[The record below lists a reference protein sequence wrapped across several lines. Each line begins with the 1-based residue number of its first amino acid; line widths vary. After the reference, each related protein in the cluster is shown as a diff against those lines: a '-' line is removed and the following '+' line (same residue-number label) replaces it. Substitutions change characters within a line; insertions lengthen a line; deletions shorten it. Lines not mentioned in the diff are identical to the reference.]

1 MKKLLATTIAS
12 VVFALS
18 ASAFAAPATKQVY
31 TVAYSHYI
39 GWEPVALMDK
49 NGTLK
54 KWANKYGVE
63 IKVTPPMAYGDS
75 LEQFNGGAFHAVTV
89 TNMDALT
96 AFNSVESEAIIVGD
110 YSNGNDGIVLRD
122 GKTTADIAGRKVQL
136 VQGTVSQYLLH
147 RTLAM
152 NHIPPKSV
160 KLVNVADENAIVSA
174 FNENADKKAAVVT
187 WNPFLVDVRNAKGST
202 MVADSSKIP
211 GEIVDMIVVRKDAPE
226 AFKKAL
232 AGAWYETVALVEHGG
247 PERMKAMQFFAT
259 AMGQTVP
266 QTEAQLRTTAMF
278 YTPKAASEFT
288 EAADLKRV
296 MGLIQSFAKEATAQG
311 TMSAKGAENVG
322 IKFPD
327 GTVIGNSKN
336 VRLIFSSTYMRMAE
350 KGELK

>member
-1 MKKLLATTIAS
+1 
-12 VVFALS
+12 
-18 ASAFAAPATKQVY
+18 
-31 TVAYSHYI
+31 
-39 GWEPVALMDK
+39 
-49 NGTLK
+49 
-54 KWANKYGVE
+54 
-63 IKVTPPMAYGDS
+63 
-75 LEQFNGGAFHAVTV
+75 
-89 TNMDALT
+89 
-96 AFNSVESEAIIVGD
+96 
-110 YSNGNDGIVLRD
+110 
-122 GKTTADIAGRKVQL
+122 
-136 VQGTVSQYLLH
+136 
-147 RTLAM
+147 M